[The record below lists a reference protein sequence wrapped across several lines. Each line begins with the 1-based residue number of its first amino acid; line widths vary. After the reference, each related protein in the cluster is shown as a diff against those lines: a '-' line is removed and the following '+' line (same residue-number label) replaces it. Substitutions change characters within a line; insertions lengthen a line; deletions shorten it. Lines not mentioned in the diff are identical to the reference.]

1 MADVK
6 GPAETSQPKNT
17 QTGCH
22 GDLSGGCHGHLA
34 GGYHGDLASGCH
46 DDLAGGCRG
55 DLAGD
60 CRGDLAGGCRGD
72 LAGSCHANHV
82 DTDDGDANFELVLDL
97 CKEFLQEKLNIESS
111 YLLDMMY
118 ADGAI
123 SAREKESVD
132 VLILLLLWI
141 YTPCPCFFWT
151 SWHNFGDIMLK
162 LRISW
167 QLSSPNISPNFKLYL
182 ERFLIKFMNLGHI
195 CHI

>member
-72 LAGSCHANHV
+72 LAGSCHANHA
-82 DTDDGDANFELVLDL
+82 DPDDGDANFELVLDL

-141 YTPCPCFFWT
+141 YTPCPCFFGLAGIILEILLNYT
-151 SWHNFGDIMLK
+151 FLGNFHPLIFHQISNCILK
-162 LRISW
+162 D
-167 QLSSPNISPNFKLYL
+167 
-182 ERFLIKFMNLGHI
+182 FLQNS
-195 CHI
+195 